1 MCMLVPGPST
11 MKCMNIIPD
20 TTTGE
25 HLPSDSMQRSS
36 LQGSDAQTLKHSR
49 GGHEYHV
56 HTNRRRAGRT

>member
-1 MCMLVPGPST
+1 MR
-11 MKCMNIIPD
+11 CMNTITD

-25 HLPSDSMQRSS
+25 YLPSDSMQRSS

-56 HTNRRRAGRT
+56 HTDRR